1 MSRKAVLA
9 SLVAL
14 LGFCIVAEAGP
25 APGRY
30 RVMGSITLGGEGW
43 WDYVAADPAAHRLYV
58 SHGTRVEVVD
68 TQSRQVVGEIPD
80 TPGVHGIAL
89 APELGRGYVSC
100 GRAGTV
106 TVFDLKTLAVLAI
119 VKVTGENPDAIAFEP
134 VSKRVFTF
142 NGRGRN
148 VTAIDTATNEVVGTI
163 DVGAKPEFA
172 VADGTG
178 MIFVNLEDTS
188 MIAAFDARTLEI
200 KARWPIAPGV
210 EPSGLAIDRE
220 HRRLFSVCGNK
231 LMVVVDAD
239 SGKVVTTLPIG
250 EGADGAAF
258 DSSTGCAFASNG
270 EGTLTVVH
278 ENSPDVF
285 VVLGNVATKP
295 GARTIVLDPTSHR
308 LYLPTARYGPP
319 PSPTEERPHPRRSV
333 LPGTFEVLIVG
344 R

>member
-1 MSRKAVLA
+1 MSRTAVIA
-9 SLVAL
+9 SLIAG
-14 LGFCIVAEAGP
+14 LGFGIIAEAGP

-30 RVMGSITLGGEGW
+30 HVIGSIAVGGEGG
-43 WDYVAADPAAHRLYV
+43 WDYLTADPGAHRVYV
-58 SHGTRVEVVD
+58 SHGTRVEIID
-68 TQSRQVVGEIPD
+68 TETHEVVGGIPD

-89 APELGRGYVSC
+89 APELERGYVSN

-106 TVFDLKTLAVLAI
+106 TVFDLKTLAVVAT
-119 VKVTGENPDAIAFEP
+119 VRVTGEMPDAIVFEP

-148 VTAIDTATNEVVGTI
+148 ITAIDTATNQVVGTI
-163 DVGAKPEFA
+163 EVDAKPEFA

-178 MIFVNLEDTS
+178 MMFVNLEDTS

-200 KARWPIAPGV
+200 KARWPIAPGE

-250 EGADGAAF
+250 GGVDGAAF
-258 DSSTGCAFASNG
+258 DPATGCVFASNG

-278 ENSPDVF
+278 ESSPDTF

-295 GARTIVLDPTSHR
+295 GARTVALDTASHR

-319 PSPTEERPHPRRSV
+319 PSPTAERPHPRPSV
-333 LPGTFEVLIVG
+333 VPGTFEVLIVG

>member
-1 MSRKAVLA
+1 MSRTAVIA
-9 SLVAL
+9 SLIAG
-14 LGFCIVAEAGP
+14 LGFGIIAEAGP

-30 RVMGSITLGGEGW
+30 HVTGSIAIGGEGW
-43 WDYVAADPAAHRLYV
+43 WDYLTADPGAHRLYV

-68 TQSRQVVGEIPD
+68 TESNQVVGEIPD

-89 APELGRGYVSC
+89 APALGRGYVSC

-106 TVFDLKTLAVLAI
+106 TVFDLKTLAVMAT
-119 VKVTGENPDAIAFEP
+119 VKVTGDNPDAIAFEP
-134 VSKRVFTF
+134 VSKRIFTF

-148 VTAIDTATNEVVGTI
+148 ITAIDTATNEVIGTI

-178 MIFVNLEDTS
+178 MMFVNLEDTS
-188 MIAAFDARTLEI
+188 MIAVFDARTLEV
-200 KARWPIAPGV
+200 KARWPIAPGE

-239 SGKVVTTLPIG
+239 SGKVISSVPIG
-250 EGADGAAF
+250 EGVDGAAF
-258 DSSTGCAFASNG
+258 DPATGCAFASNG

-278 ENSPDVF
+278 ESSPDTF
-285 VVLGNVATKP
+285 IVLGNVATKP
-295 GARTIVLDPTSHR
+295 GARTVALDPTSHY
-308 LYLPTARYGPP
+308 LYLPTARYGPL
-319 PSPTEERPHPRRSV
+319 PSPTAGRPHPRPSV